1 MWEYKTE
8 TFNTL
13 FDSNNAIGRKID
25 NTTNK
30 YASEG
35 WELDKFQCS
44 DLGGCLKILIFRR
57 EKK

>member
-35 WELDKFQCS
+35 WN
-44 DLGGCLKILIFRR
+44 LINFNVQTWVVV
-57 EKK
+57 